1 LSRAGVARLSGRA
14 VCCHR
19 QPPLRFKSAPDRI
32 PRPRQDLCCG
42 PATLPLSPLTRQVA
56 GSSPAR
62 STRAPVA
69 QLVEQFSA
77 VTPRPQ
83 QSFGHGPERDG
94 SRVERPTQAGR
105 SQGSKPAPVSP
116 RRE

>member
-1 LSRAGVARLSGRA
+1 
-14 VCCHR
+14 
-19 QPPLRFKSAPDRI
+19 
-32 PRPRQDLCCG
+32 
-42 PATLPLSPLTRQVA
+42 TLPLSPLTRQVA
-56 GSSPAR
+56 GSNPAR
-62 STRAPVA
+62 SIRAPVA

-94 SRVERPTQAGR
+94 SRVERPAQAGR

-116 RRE
+116 RRESRRSHVRRETPRPCFLATRERRRRRSPT